1 MQCAN
6 KAARIQHQ
14 ANIDKCKFHV
24 TETKYLGLIISKDSI
39 KMNPAKVE
47 AIKNWSTSKRVKDVR
62 AFVGFCKFYWQF
74 IQNFSKIAGS

>member
-14 ANIDKCKFHV
+14 ANVNKCKFHV
-24 TETKYLGLIISKDSI
+24 TETKYLGLIISKNSI

-47 AIKNWSTSKRVKDVR
+47 AIKN
-62 AFVGFCKFYWQF
+62 
-74 IQNFSKIAGS
+74 